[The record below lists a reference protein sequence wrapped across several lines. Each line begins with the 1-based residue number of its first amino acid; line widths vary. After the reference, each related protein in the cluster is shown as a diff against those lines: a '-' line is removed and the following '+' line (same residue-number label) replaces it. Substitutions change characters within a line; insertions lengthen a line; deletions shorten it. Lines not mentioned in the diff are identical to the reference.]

1 MKRLISAN
9 TSDIFKMSS
18 KELKNSIKASE
29 GRVVLSENFASR
41 ESFVGDISN
50 SEIAKAC
57 GADLILLNG
66 VDVFNPDIYGVIP
79 SENSFVK
86 DLKDLVGKPIGV
98 NLEPIDQSAVMTESR
113 FEIVVGR
120 QATLETI
127 LEIESLGMDLV
138 CFTGNPGTGVTNKAI
153 IESIALAKKHF
164 SGLIIAGKMH
174 AAGVNGP
181 ILDLDTVKAFIDAG
195 ADIILAPAVGTVPG
209 FDEADLK
216 EIVTYSHSN
225 NTLVMSAIGTSQEGS
240 RPEVIAEIAL
250 KNKICG
256 VDIQHI
262 GDAGYNGLA
271 PVENIFALSSAI
283 RGIRHT
289 LGCAARSIHR

>member
-9 TSDIFKMSS
+9 ASDIAKMSAQ
-18 KELKNSIKASE
+18 ELKTSIQASE
-29 GRVVLSENFASR
+29 GRVILSENYASR

-66 VDVFNPDIYGVIP
+66 VDIFNPDIFAV
-79 SENSFVK
+79 STEETNFVSA
-86 DLKDLVGKPIGV
+86 LQHLVGKPIGV
-98 NLEPIDQSAVMTESR
+98 NLEPIDQSVTMIESR
-113 FEIVVGR
+113 FEIAQGR

-127 LEIESLGMDLV
+127 QEIERIKMDFV
-138 CFTGNPGTGVTNKAI
+138 CFTGNPGTGVSNQAI
-153 IESIALAKKHF
+153 IESVKLAKSNF

-174 AAGVNGP
+174 AAGTTGP
-181 ILDLDTVKAFIDAG
+181 ILDLETVAAFIEAG

-209 FDEADLK
+209 FDDQELK
-216 EIVTYSHSN
+216 EIVNYAHKQD
-225 NTLVMSAIGTSQEGS
+225 TLVMSAIGTSQEGAS
-240 RPEVIAEIAL
+240 TQVITDIAIR
-250 KNKICG
+250 NKVCG

-271 PVENIFALSSAI
+271 PVENIFALGSAI

-289 LGCAARSIHR
+289 ISAPARSTNR